1 MEFLILLVGLL
12 LFAFGMAKVKGLD
25 IYLKVNTGTE
35 ETPVW
40 TKVGGQKDATFDRG
54 AATIDVTDKDSGGNE
69 EHLPGVRNWGVSFD
83 AFLIEDNAGFL
94 EVEAAFDA
102 GTQKQF
108 QIITPG
114 YAYMG
119 KATVES
125 LSMTGPKDDAGVAS
139 FSLKGTGA
147 FTKTAI

>member
-1 MEFLILLVGLL
+1 
-12 LFAFGMAKVKGLD
+12 MAKVKGLD

-35 ETPVW
+35 ASPVW
-40 TKVGGQKDATFDRG
+40 TKVGGQTGATFDRG
-54 AATIDVTDKDSGGNE
+54 AAVIDITDKDSGGDE
-69 EHLPGVRNWGVSFD
+69 EHLPGVRNWSVSFD

-94 EVEAAFDA
+94 EVETAFDA
-102 GTQKQF
+102 GEQKQF

-119 KATVES
+119 KASVES
-125 LSMTGPKDDAGVAS
+125 LSVAADKDAAGVAS

-147 FTKTAI
+147 LTKTAV

>member
-1 MEFLILLVGLL
+1 MEILILLALL
-12 LFAFGMAKVKGLD
+12 LFLFGMAKVKGTD

-35 ETPVW
+35 ASPVW

-54 AATIDVTDKDSGGNE
+54 TATMDVTDKDSGGDE
-69 EHLPGVRNWGVSFD
+69 EHLPGVRNWSVGFD

-94 EVEAAFDA
+94 EVETAFDA
-102 GTQKQF
+102 GEQKQF
-108 QIITPG
+108 QIITPA

-125 LSMTGPKDDAGVAS
+125 LSMSGPLGDVGVCS
-139 FSLKGTGA
+139 FSLKGTGSLS
-147 FTKTAI
+147 KTGV